1 MSKNP
6 TATGSITVSTIDT
19 NIGSAFIEICVPLAR
34 KDTRSGVINGDNI
47 VDTVVIPTENA
58 TSPPQ
63 RYDMIFDD
71 TPPGQQPT
79 RMSPSAIPSGSPST
93 FEMPNAKNG
102 IIRYCAIAPTHIS
115 NGLCASILKSCV
127 VSVRPMLN
135 IMIPIIID

>member
-19 NIGSAFIEICVPLAR
+19 NIGSALIEICVPLAR

-93 FEMPNAKNG
+93 LEIPNAKNG